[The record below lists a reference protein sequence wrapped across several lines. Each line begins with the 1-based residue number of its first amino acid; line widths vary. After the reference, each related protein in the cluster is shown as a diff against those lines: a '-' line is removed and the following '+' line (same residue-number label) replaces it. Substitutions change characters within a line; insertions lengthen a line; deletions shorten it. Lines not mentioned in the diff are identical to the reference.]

1 MVSALAPS
9 PPSASAFYRMHI
21 TLLVIKAF
29 IPAESP
35 CPRPCN
41 RMDYFIHSMDYF
53 IDSHDFT

>member
-1 MVSALAPS
+1 MVSAPAPS
-9 PPSASAFYRMHI
+9 LPSASAFYRMHA

-29 IPAESP
+29 IPANSP

-53 IDSHDFT
+53 IDSHDLT